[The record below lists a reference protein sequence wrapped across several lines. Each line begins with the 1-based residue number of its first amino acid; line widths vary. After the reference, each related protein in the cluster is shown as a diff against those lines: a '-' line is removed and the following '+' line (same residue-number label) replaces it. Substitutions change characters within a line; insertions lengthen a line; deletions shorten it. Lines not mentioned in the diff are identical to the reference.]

1 MLKFLTGWSAL
12 SGHVSWDEYKVK
24 FLATKGHNEREVA
37 EKIKNKWDL
46 NIDEVVSAWLP
57 WPVWCRDS
65 AGAGRGVGETWSQ
78 PVFLQGL

>member
-46 NIDEVVSAWLP
+46 NIDEESEGLAP
-57 WPVWCRDS
+57 TAGIAPRQCRCW
-65 AGAGRGVGETWSQ
+65 AGRG
-78 PVFLQGL
+78 